1 MIEIDRCG
9 RKKMPKI
16 GIIEDEKN
24 ISDMIKYNLEKEGY
38 EVFTAY
44 DGKEGLEL
52 VEKETLDLLLLD
64 IMLPHVDG
72 LDICKKVRQKM
83 DTPIMIISAKADEFD
98 KVLALELG
106 ADDYVTKP
114 FSMREV
120 MARVKARLRRKT
132 TEESSTSK
140 EEDSEDKLV
149 EGNLKMDLKKYEVTK
164 DGKPIELT
172 LREFEL
178 LKFLWQ
184 DKGNV
189 FTRED
194 LLTKVWGYEYYGDVR
209 TVDVTVRRL
218 REKIEDD
225 ASKAN
230 FVLTKRGVGY
240 YFRG

>member
-1 MIEIDRCG
+1 MA
-9 RKKMPKI
+9 KI
-16 GIIEDEKN
+16 GIIEDEKT

-38 EVFTAY
+38 EVYTAY
-44 DGKEGLEL
+44 DGQEGLKL
-52 VEKETLDLLLLD
+52 IETQPLDLLLLD
-64 IMLPHVDG
+64 IMLPNVDG
-72 LDICKKVRQKM
+72 LDICKRVRQKM
-83 DTPIMIISAKADEFD
+83 ETPIMIISAKADEFD

-132 TEESSTSK
+132 TEISGESK
-140 EEDSEDKLV
+140 VEEAGDKIK
-149 EGNLKMDLKKYEVTK
+149 EGNLEMDLKKYEVAK
-164 DGKPIELT
+164 NGRVVELT

-184 DKGNV
+184 SKGEV

-209 TVDVTVRRL
+209 TVDVTIRRL

>member
-1 MIEIDRCG
+1 MQEARG
-9 RKKMPKI
+9 RQMQRI
-16 GIIEDEKN
+16 GIIEDEQS

-38 EVFTAY
+38 EVLTAY
-44 DGKEGLEL
+44 DGAEGLALAER
-52 VEKETLDLLLLD
+52 EHLDLLLLD
-64 IMLPHVDG
+64 IMLPNIDG
-72 LDICKKVRQKM
+72 LEICKKVRQKM
-83 DTPIMIISAKADEFD
+83 ETPIIIISAKADEFD

-120 MARVKARLRRKT
+120 MARVKARLRRKIPELVVS
-132 TEESSTSK
+132 EESG
-140 EEDSEDKLV
+140 DKLR
-149 EGNLKMDLKKYEVTK
+149 EGNLEIDLKKYEVLK
-164 DGKPIELT
+164 NGEVIELT

-184 DKGNV
+184 AKGQV

-209 TVDVTVRRL
+209 TVDVTIRRL
-218 REKIEDD
+218 REKVEDD
-225 ASKAN
+225 ASKAS

>member
-1 MIEIDRCG
+1 MA
-9 RKKMPKI
+9 KI

-140 EEDSEDKLV
+140 EEDLEDKLV
-149 EGNLKMDLKKYEVTK
+149 EGSLKMDLKKYEVTK

>member
-1 MIEIDRCG
+1 
-9 RKKMPKI
+9 
-16 GIIEDEKN
+16 
-24 ISDMIKYNLEKEGY
+24 MIKYNLEKEGY
-38 EVFTAY
+38 EVFAAY

-52 VEKETLDLLLLD
+52 VESQELDLLLLD
-64 IMLPHVDG
+64 IMLPHMDG
-72 LDICKKVRQKM
+72 LDICKRVRQKM

-120 MARVKARLRRKT
+120 MARVKARLRRN
-132 TEESSTSK
+132 TSEPAVK
-140 EEDSEDKLV
+140 EEAEDRLV
-149 EGNLKMDLKKYEVTK
+149 EGSLQMDLKKYEVTK
-164 DGKPIELT
+164 EGKAIELT

-184 DKGNV
+184 DKGKV

-230 FVLTKRGVGY
+230 YVLTKRGVGY

>member
-1 MIEIDRCG
+1 MQ
-9 RKKMPKI
+9 KI

-44 DGKEGLEL
+44 DGTEGLAL
-52 VEKETLDLLLLD
+52 IEKESLDLLLLD
-64 IMLPHVDG
+64 IMLPNIDG
-72 LDICKKVRQKM
+72 LEICKKVRQKM
-83 DTPIMIISAKADEFD
+83 EIPIIIISAKADEFD

-120 MARVKARLRRKT
+120 MARIKARLRRKIPELT
-132 TEESSTSK
+132 VPEEGG
-140 EEDSEDKLV
+140 DQLR
-149 EGNLKMDLKKYEVTK
+149 EGNLEMDLKKYEVSK
-164 DGKPIELT
+164 NGEVIELT

-184 DKGNV
+184 SKGEV

-209 TVDVTVRRL
+209 TVDVTIRRL

-225 ASKAN
+225 ASKAS

>member
-1 MIEIDRCG
+1 MQR
-9 RKKMPKI
+9 I
-16 GIIEDEKN
+16 GIIEDEQS

-38 EVFTAY
+38 EVLTAY
-44 DGKEGLEL
+44 DGAEGLAL
-52 VEKETLDLLLLD
+52 VEREHLDLLLLD
-64 IMLPHVDG
+64 IMLPNIDG
-72 LDICKKVRQKM
+72 LEICKKVRQKM
-83 DTPIMIISAKADEFD
+83 ETPIIIISAKADEFD

-120 MARVKARLRRKT
+120 MARVKARLRRKIPELVVS
-132 TEESSTSK
+132 EESG
-140 EEDSEDKLV
+140 DKLR
-149 EGNLKMDLKKYEVTK
+149 EGNLEIDLKKYEVLK
-164 DGKPIELT
+164 NGEVIELT

-184 DKGNV
+184 AKGQV

-209 TVDVTVRRL
+209 TVDVTIRRL
-218 REKIEDD
+218 REKVEDD
-225 ASKAN
+225 ASKAS

>member
-1 MIEIDRCG
+1 MQ
-9 RKKMPKI
+9 KI

-24 ISDMIKYNLEKEGY
+24 ISDMMKYNLEREGY
-38 EVFTAY
+38 KVFTAY

-52 VEKETLDLLLLD
+52 VAKEELDLLLLD
-64 IMLPHVDG
+64 IMLPNIDG
-72 LDICKKVRQKM
+72 LEICKKVRQTKEV
-83 DTPIMIISAKADEFD
+83 PIIIISAKADEFD

-120 MARVKARLRRKT
+120 MARIRARLRRKIT
-132 TEESSTSK
+132 GAEAFEPAK
-140 EEDSEDKLV
+140 EEQVGDRLK
-149 EGNLKMDLKKYEVTK
+149 EGTLEMDLKKYEVIK
-164 DGKPIELT
+164 NGEVIELT

-184 DKGNV
+184 AKGEV
-189 FTRED
+189 FTREE

-209 TVDVTVRRL
+209 TVDVTIRRL
-218 REKIEDD
+218 REKVEDD
-225 ASKAN
+225 SSKASY
-230 FVLTKRGVGY
+230 VLTKRGVGY

>member
-1 MIEIDRCG
+1 
-9 RKKMPKI
+9 MPRI

-38 EVFTAY
+38 EVFAAY

-52 VEKETLDLLLLD
+52 VESQELDLLLLD
-64 IMLPHVDG
+64 IMLPHMDG
-72 LDICKKVRQKM
+72 LDICKRVRQKM

-120 MARVKARLRRKT
+120 MARVKARLRRN
-132 TEESSTSK
+132 TSEPAVK
-140 EEDSEDKLV
+140 EEAGDRMV
-149 EGNLKMDLKKYEVTK
+149 EGSLQMDLKKYEVTK
-164 DGKPIELT
+164 EGKPIELT

-184 DKGNV
+184 DKGKV

-230 FVLTKRGVGY
+230 YVLTKRGVGY

>member
-1 MIEIDRCG
+1 MQ
-9 RKKMPKI
+9 KI

-24 ISDMIKYNLEKEGY
+24 ISDMMKYNLEREGY

-52 VEKETLDLLLLD
+52 VAKEELDLLLLD
-64 IMLPHVDG
+64 IMLPNIDG
-72 LDICKKVRQKM
+72 LEICKKVRQTKEV
-83 DTPIMIISAKADEFD
+83 PIIIISAKADEFD

-120 MARVKARLRRKT
+120 MARVRARLRRKIT
-132 TEESSTSK
+132 VAEAFEPVK
-140 EEDSEDKLV
+140 EEQVGDRLK
-149 EGNLKMDLKKYEVTK
+149 EGSLEMDLKKYEVIK
-164 DGKPIELT
+164 NGEVIELT

-184 DKGNV
+184 AKGEV
-189 FTRED
+189 FTREE

-209 TVDVTVRRL
+209 TVDVTIRRL
-218 REKIEDD
+218 REKVEDD
-225 ASKAN
+225 SSKASY
-230 FVLTKRGVGY
+230 VLTKRGVGY

>member
-1 MIEIDRCG
+1 MQ
-9 RKKMPKI
+9 KI

-24 ISDMIKYNLEKEGY
+24 ISDMIKYNLEKDGY
-38 EVFTAY
+38 QVFTAY
-44 DGKEGLEL
+44 DGAEGLKL
-52 VEKETLDLLLLD
+52 IETEELDLLLLD
-64 IMLPHVDG
+64 IMLPNIDG
-72 LDICKKVRQKM
+72 LDICKRVRQKM
-83 DTPIMIISAKADEFD
+83 EIPIIIISAKADEFD

-120 MARVKARLRRKT
+120 MARIKARLRRKIV
-132 TEESSTSK
+132 EVEK
-140 EEDSEDKLV
+140 EEPSGDKLK
-149 EGNLKMDLKKYEVTK
+149 EGNLEIDLKKYEVSK
-164 DGKPIELT
+164 NGQIVELT

-184 DKGNV
+184 SKGEV

-209 TVDVTVRRL
+209 TVDVTIRRL

-225 ASKAN
+225 ASKATY
-230 FVLTKRGVGY
+230 VLTKRGVGY

>member
-1 MIEIDRCG
+1 MQ
-9 RKKMPKI
+9 KI

-38 EVFTAY
+38 EVLTAY
-44 DGKEGLEL
+44 DGAEGLAL
-52 VEKETLDLLLLD
+52 AQKESLDLLLLD
-64 IMLPHVDG
+64 IMLPNIDG
-72 LDICKKVRQKM
+72 LEICKRVRQKM
-83 DTPIMIISAKADEFD
+83 ETPIIIISAKADEFD

-120 MARVKARLRRKT
+120 MARVKARLRRKVSELT
-132 TEESSTSK
+132 PP
-140 EEDSEDKLV
+140 EDNGDKLK
-149 EGNLKMDLKKYEVTK
+149 EGNLEIDLKKYEVVK
-164 DGKPIELT
+164 NGEVIELT

-184 DKGNV
+184 AKGEV

-194 LLTKVWGYEYYGDVR
+194 LLTKVWGYEYFGDVR
-209 TVDVTVRRL
+209 TVDVTIRRL

-225 ASKAN
+225 ASKAS

>member
-1 MIEIDRCG
+1 
-9 RKKMPKI
+9 MPKI

-52 VEKETLDLLLLD
+52 VEKEVLDLLLLD

-132 TEESSTSK
+132 SEENNASK
-140 EEDSEDKLV
+140 EEDLEDKLV
-149 EGNLKMDLKKYEVTK
+149 EGTLKMDLKKYEVTK

-209 TVDVTVRRL
+209 TVDVTIRRL

>member
-1 MIEIDRCG
+1 
-9 RKKMPKI
+9 MPKI

-230 FVLTKRGVGY
+230 FVLTRRGVGY

>member
-1 MIEIDRCG
+1 MQ
-9 RKKMPKI
+9 KI
-16 GIIEDEKN
+16 GIFEDEKN
-24 ISDMIKYNLEKEGY
+24 ISDMIKYNLEKDGY
-38 EVFTAY
+38 QVFTAY
-44 DGKEGLEL
+44 DGAEGLKL
-52 VEKETLDLLLLD
+52 IETEELDLLLLD
-64 IMLPHVDG
+64 IMLPNIDG
-72 LDICKKVRQKM
+72 LDICKRVRQKM
-83 DTPIMIISAKADEFD
+83 EIPIIIISAKADEFD

-120 MARVKARLRRKT
+120 MARIKARLRRKIV
-132 TEESSTSK
+132 EVEK
-140 EEDSEDKLV
+140 EEPSGDKLK
-149 EGNLKMDLKKYEVTK
+149 EGNLEIDLKKYEVSK
-164 DGKPIELT
+164 NGQIVELT

-184 DKGNV
+184 SKGEV

-209 TVDVTVRRL
+209 TVDVTIRRL

-225 ASKAN
+225 ASKATY
-230 FVLTKRGVGY
+230 VLTKRGVGY

>member
-1 MIEIDRCG
+1 MQ
-9 RKKMPKI
+9 KI

-38 EVFTAY
+38 EVYTAY
-44 DGKEGLEL
+44 DGLEGLNL
-52 VEKETLDLLLLD
+52 VETEELDLLLLD
-64 IMLPHVDG
+64 IMLPNLDG

-83 DTPIMIISAKADEFD
+83 ETPIIIISAKADEFD

-120 MARVKARLRRKT
+120 MARIKARLRRKLT
-132 TEESSTSK
+132 DTLVGEEESGDQLK
-140 EEDSEDKLV
+140 
-149 EGNLKMDLKKYEVTK
+149 EGNLEIDLKKYEVTK
-164 DGKPIELT
+164 NGLPVELT

-184 DKGNV
+184 AKGQV

-194 LLTKVWGYEYYGDVR
+194 LLTKVWDYEYFGDVR
-209 TVDVTVRRL
+209 TVDVTIRRL

-225 ASKAN
+225 ASKAS

>member
-1 MIEIDRCG
+1 
-9 RKKMPKI
+9 MPKI
-16 GIIEDEKN
+16 GVIEDERN

-38 EVFTAY
+38 EVYTAY
-44 DGKEGLEL
+44 DGQEGLDL
-52 VEKETLDLLLLD
+52 VESQELDLLLLD
-64 IMLPHVDG
+64 IMLPNIDG
-72 LDICKKVRQKM
+72 LDVCKKVRQHKE
-83 DTPIMIISAKADEFD
+83 TPIIIISAKADEFD

-114 FSMREV
+114 FSMREL
-120 MARVKARLRRKT
+120 MARVKARLRRKLPET
-132 TEESSTSK
+132 TAMK
-140 EEDSEDKLV
+140 EEQTEDKLR
-149 EGNLKMDLKKYEVTK
+149 EGNLEMDLKKYEVMK
-164 DGKPIELT
+164 KGQIVELT

-184 DKGNV
+184 SKGEV

-209 TVDVTVRRL
+209 TVDVTIRRL

-225 ASKAN
+225 ASKAS

>member
-1 MIEIDRCG
+1 MQ
-9 RKKMPKI
+9 KI
-16 GIIEDEKN
+16 GVIEDEKN

-38 EVFTAY
+38 EVYTAY
-44 DGKEGLEL
+44 DGQEGLNLIESQD
-52 VEKETLDLLLLD
+52 LDLLLLD
-64 IMLPHVDG
+64 IMLPNIDG

-83 DTPIMIISAKADEFD
+83 ETPIIIISAKADEFD

-120 MARVKARLRRKT
+120 MARVKARLRRKMP
-132 TEESSTSK
+132 ELGVQ
-140 EEDSEDKLV
+140 EEDASDKLK
-149 EGNLKMDLKKYEVTK
+149 EGNLEMDLKKYEVSK
-164 DGKPIELT
+164 KGCPVELT

-184 DKGNV
+184 SKGQV

-209 TVDVTVRRL
+209 TVDVTIRRL

>member
-1 MIEIDRCG
+1 MQ
-9 RKKMPKI
+9 KI

-24 ISDMIKYNLEKEGY
+24 ISDVIKYHLEKEGY
-38 EVFTAY
+38 EVYTAY
-44 DGKEGLEL
+44 DGKEAVKLIDSQP
-52 VEKETLDLLLLD
+52 LDLLLLD
-64 IMLPHVDG
+64 IMLPHMDG
-72 LDICKKVRQKM
+72 LDICKHVRK
-83 DTPIMIISAKADEFD
+83 TLEIPIIIISAKADEFD

-120 MARVKARLRRKT
+120 MARIKARLRRKG
-132 TEESSTSK
+132 TETLQNETSGK
-140 EEDSEDKLV
+140 GTSDHLK
-149 EGNLKMDLKKYEVTK
+149 EGNLEIDLKKYEVLK
-164 DGKPIELT
+164 SGKVIELT

-184 DKGNV
+184 SKGEI

-194 LLTKVWGYEYYGDVR
+194 LLTKVWGYEYLGDVR

-225 ASKAN
+225 PSKAAYI
-230 FVLTKRGVGY
+230 LTKRGVGY

>member
-1 MIEIDRCG
+1 MG
-9 RKKMPKI
+9 GSKMPKI

-132 TEESSTSK
+132 SEENNAGK
-140 EEDSEDKLV
+140 EEDLEDKLV
-149 EGNLKMDLKKYEVTK
+149 EGSLKMDLKKYEVTK

-209 TVDVTVRRL
+209 TVDVTIRRL

>member
-1 MIEIDRCG
+1 VQ
-9 RKKMPKI
+9 KI
-16 GIIEDEKN
+16 GIIEDERN

-38 EVFTAY
+38 EVYTAY

-52 VEKETLDLLLLD
+52 VESQDLDLLLLD
-64 IMLPHVDG
+64 IMLPHIDG

-83 DTPIMIISAKADEFD
+83 ETPIMIISAKADEFD

-120 MARVKARLRRKT
+120 MARVKARLRRKSS
-132 TEESSTSK
+132 EEALK
-140 EEDSEDKLV
+140 EENSGDKLKAD
-149 EGNLKMDLKKYEVTK
+149 NLEMDLKKYEVSK
-164 DGKPIELT
+164 DGQVIELT

-184 DKGNV
+184 AKGEV

-209 TVDVTVRRL
+209 TVDVTIRRL
-218 REKIEDD
+218 REKVEDD

>member
-1 MIEIDRCG
+1 MQ
-9 RKKMPKI
+9 KI

-24 ISDMIKYNLEKEGY
+24 ISDMIKYNLEREGY

-44 DGKEGLEL
+44 DGQEGLEL
-52 VEKETLDLLLLD
+52 IENQSLDLLLLD
-64 IMLPHVDG
+64 IMLPHIDG
-72 LDICKKVRQKM
+72 LEICKKVRQKM
-83 DTPIMIISAKADEFD
+83 EIPIIILSAKADEFD

-120 MARVKARLRRKT
+120 MARIKVRLRRKT
-132 TEESSTSK
+132 PELTVPEENS
-140 EEDSEDKLV
+140 DKMR
-149 EGNLKMDLKKYEVTK
+149 EGNLEMDLKKYEVSK
-164 DGKPIELT
+164 DGEVIELT

-184 DKGNV
+184 AKGEV

-209 TVDVTVRRL
+209 TVDVTIRRL

-225 ASKAN
+225 TSKAS

>member
-1 MIEIDRCG
+1 MQ
-9 RKKMPKI
+9 KI

-44 DGKEGLEL
+44 DGAEGLAL
-52 VEKETLDLLLLD
+52 VEKESLDLLLLD
-64 IMLPHVDG
+64 IMLPNIDG
-72 LDICKKVRQKM
+72 LEICKRVRQKM
-83 DTPIMIISAKADEFD
+83 ETPIIIISAKADEFD

-120 MARVKARLRRKT
+120 MARVKARLRRKIPELAIT
-132 TEESSTSK
+132 DEGG
-140 EEDSEDKLV
+140 DKLR
-149 EGNLKMDLKKYEVTK
+149 EGNLEMDLKKYEVSK
-164 DGKPIELT
+164 SGEVIELT

-184 DKGNV
+184 AKGEV

-209 TVDVTVRRL
+209 TVDVTIRRL

-225 ASKAN
+225 ASKAS

>member
-1 MIEIDRCG
+1 MQ
-9 RKKMPKI
+9 KI

-24 ISDMIKYNLEKEGY
+24 ISDMIKYNLEKDGY
-38 EVFTAY
+38 QVFTAY
-44 DGKEGLEL
+44 DGAEGLKL
-52 VEKETLDLLLLD
+52 IETEELDLLLLD
-64 IMLPHVDG
+64 IMLPNIDG
-72 LDICKKVRQKM
+72 LDICKRVRQKM
-83 DTPIMIISAKADEFD
+83 EIPIIIISAKADEFD

-120 MARVKARLRRKT
+120 MARIKARLRRKVV
-132 TEESSTSK
+132 EVEK
-140 EEDSEDKLV
+140 EEPSGDQLK
-149 EGNLKMDLKKYEVTK
+149 EGNLEIDLKKYEVSK
-164 DGKPIELT
+164 NGQIIELT

-184 DKGNV
+184 SKGEV
-189 FTRED
+189 FTREE

-209 TVDVTVRRL
+209 TVDVTIRRL

-225 ASKAN
+225 ASKATY
-230 FVLTKRGVGY
+230 VLTKRGVGY

>member
-1 MIEIDRCG
+1 MQ
-9 RKKMPKI
+9 KI

-24 ISDMIKYNLEKEGY
+24 ISDMVKYNLEKEGY
-38 EVFTAY
+38 QVFTAY
-44 DGKEGLEL
+44 DGAEGLAL
-52 VEKETLDLLLLD
+52 IEKENLDLLLLD
-64 IMLPHVDG
+64 IMLPNIDG
-72 LDICKKVRQKM
+72 LEICKKVRQKM
-83 DTPIMIISAKADEFD
+83 ETPIIIISAKADEFD

-120 MARVKARLRRKT
+120 MARVKARLRRKIPELT
-132 TEESSTSK
+132 ITEESG
-140 EEDSEDKLV
+140 DKLK
-149 EGNLKMDLKKYEVTK
+149 EGNLEMDLKKYEVSK
-164 DGKPIELT
+164 NGEVIELT

-184 DKGNV
+184 AKGEV

-209 TVDVTVRRL
+209 TVDVTIRRL

-225 ASKAN
+225 ASKAS

>member
-1 MIEIDRCG
+1 MQ
-9 RKKMPKI
+9 KI

-24 ISDMIKYNLEKEGY
+24 ISDMIKYNLEKDGY
-38 EVFTAY
+38 EVYTAY
-44 DGKEGLEL
+44 DGQEGIDLIESQ
-52 VEKETLDLLLLD
+52 ELDLLLLD
-64 IMLPHVDG
+64 IMLPNIDG
-72 LDICKKVRQKM
+72 LDICKRVRQKKM
-83 DTPIMIISAKADEFD
+83 DIPIIIVSAKADEFD

-120 MARVKARLRRKT
+120 LARIKARLRRKP
-132 TEESSTSK
+132 TETVK
-140 EEDSEDKLV
+140 EEVNSDKLK
-149 EGNLKMDLKKYEVTK
+149 EGNLEIDLKKYEVSK
-164 DGKPIELT
+164 NGQVIELT

-184 DKGNV
+184 AKGEV

-194 LLTKVWGYEYYGDVR
+194 LLTKVWDYEYYGDVR

-225 ASKAN
+225 ASKATY
-230 FVLTKRGVGY
+230 VLTKRGVGY

>member
-1 MIEIDRCG
+1 MQR
-9 RKKMPKI
+9 I
-16 GIIEDEKN
+16 GIIEDEQS

-38 EVFTAY
+38 EVVVAY
-44 DGKEGLEL
+44 DGAEGLAL
-52 VEKETLDLLLLD
+52 VEKENLDLLLLD
-64 IMLPHVDG
+64 IMLPNIDG
-72 LDICKKVRQKM
+72 LEICKRVRQKM
-83 DTPIMIISAKADEFD
+83 ETPIIIISAKADEFD

-120 MARVKARLRRKT
+120 MARVKARLRRKIPELMVS
-132 TEESSTSK
+132 EESG
-140 EEDSEDKLV
+140 DKLR
-149 EGNLKMDLKKYEVTK
+149 EGNLEMDLKKYEVIK
-164 DGKPIELT
+164 KGKVIELT

-184 DKGNV
+184 AKGEV

-218 REKIEDD
+218 REKVEDD
-225 ASKAN
+225 ASKAS

>member
-1 MIEIDRCG
+1 MQ
-9 RKKMPKI
+9 KI
-16 GIIEDEKN
+16 GVIEDERN

-38 EVFTAY
+38 EVYTAY
-44 DGKEGLEL
+44 DGQEGLDLIESQ
-52 VEKETLDLLLLD
+52 ELDLLLLD
-64 IMLPHVDG
+64 IMLPNIDG
-72 LDICKKVRQKM
+72 LDVCKKVRQHKE
-83 DTPIMIISAKADEFD
+83 TPIIIISAKADEFD

-120 MARVKARLRRKT
+120 MARVKARLRRRLPET
-132 TEESSTSK
+132 TVK
-140 EEDSEDKLV
+140 EEQSEDRLK
-149 EGNLKMDLKKYEVTK
+149 EGNLEMDLKKYEVMK
-164 DGKPIELT
+164 KGQVVELT

-184 DKGNV
+184 SKGEV

-209 TVDVTVRRL
+209 TVDVTIRRL

>member
-1 MIEIDRCG
+1 
-9 RKKMPKI
+9 MPKI

-52 VEKETLDLLLLD
+52 VEKEALDLLLLD

-140 EEDSEDKLV
+140 EEDLEDKLV